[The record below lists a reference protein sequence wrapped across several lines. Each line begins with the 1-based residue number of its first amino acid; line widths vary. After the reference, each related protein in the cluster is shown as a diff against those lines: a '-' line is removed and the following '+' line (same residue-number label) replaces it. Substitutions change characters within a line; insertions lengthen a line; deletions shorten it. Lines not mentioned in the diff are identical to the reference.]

1 MATAVGT
8 ASAIPWWKEP
18 TKDQWL
24 AWWAGWLG
32 WTLDAFDFTVFLLI
46 MVPIAKEFGVSLTEV
61 TAVFT
66 ITLWM
71 RLVGACGSGWLAD
84 RVGRKTP
91 LMISIAWYSLCNFIA
106 GFAPSFWFL
115 FLFRALLGIGMG
127 AEWPAGAALAMES
140 WPARSRGIMSGILQG
155 SWSLGFLLS
164 SAVYGLFYQYLG
176 WRGLLWI
183 GILSAL
189 AVVFVRYWVK
199 EPAIW
204 VENRRLQR
212 AQHRE
217 CRTPL
222 FSIFKRELIG
232 NTLTACWWMTSAFVI
247 YYSIWSL
254 FATHLQKDL
263 NFSPAQVA
271 VPIAIANFLA
281 FLASGF
287 WGWTADHIGRR
298 WSMIIP
304 GIITM
309 FVAPLYLLTD
319 NLTLIIAG
327 FVLQGLFGDALY
339 GQNPSYLSE
348 RFPTEVRATASAFC
362 YHQGA
367 IFGGLVA
374 PALTYFAINYQLG
387 FGIPMLVGTVVGA
400 ISFVLALLVG
410 PETKGKVLVPDLV
423 VA

>member
-1 MATAVGT
+1 
-8 ASAIPWWKEP
+8 
-18 TKDQWL
+18 
-24 AWWAGWLG
+24 
-32 WTLDAFDFTVFLLI
+32 
-46 MVPIAKEFGVSLTEV
+46 
-61 TAVFT
+61 
-66 ITLWM
+66 
-71 RLVGACGSGWLAD
+71 
-84 RVGRKTP
+84 
-91 LMISIAWYSLCNFIA
+91 
-106 GFAPSFWFL
+106 
-115 FLFRALLGIGMG
+115 
-127 AEWPAGAALAMES
+127 
-140 WPARSRGIMSGILQG
+140 
-155 SWSLGFLLS
+155 
-164 SAVYGLFYQYLG
+164 
-176 WRGLLWI
+176 
-183 GILSAL
+183 
-189 AVVFVRYWVK
+189 
-199 EPAIW
+199 
-204 VENRRLQR
+204 
-212 AQHRE
+212 
-217 CRTPL
+217 
-222 FSIFKRELIG
+222 
-232 NTLTACWWMTSAFVI
+232 MTSAFVI

-374 PALTYFAINYQLG
+374 PTLTYFAINHNMG
-387 FGIPMLVGTVVGA
+387 FGVPMLVGTVVGA
-400 ISFVLALLVG
+400 VSFVIALLLG